1 MEQKLNQKLAIIQ
14 TELKAKKSRFNSFGK
29 YNFRS
34 AEDILEAIKPFLVK
48 YDVSVRLKEKLVG
61 NNIIKSTAIISD
73 GLENIKATSLVGV
86 DTEQKG
92 MQMPQRFGSA
102 SSYGKKYSLGNLFL
116 IDDTKD
122 ADSYKPEAKVQY
134 ITAKQEAQIVDLI
147 NETDADLQAF
157 LKWLGIGNV
166 HLMDKADYSKA
177 FNALNAKLRNK

>member
-29 YNFRS
+29 YKFRS

-73 GLENIKATSLVGV
+73 GLENIKATALVGV

-116 IDDTKD
+116 IDDTQDSD
-122 ADSYKPEAKVQY
+122 ATNTNNKPIKKNLLLNTPEYV
-134 ITAKQEAQIVDLI
+134 
-147 NETDADLQAF
+147 
-157 LKWLGIGNV
+157 
-166 HLMDKADYSKA
+166 
-177 FNALNAKLRNK
+177 NAKKAIIGGKSIDDIREFYTLTNEVEASLLNQIK